1 MFQKLHQTQF
11 LGKLGFFFFFFNLNL
26 GAKCYGAERI
36 NGDC

>member
-11 LGKLGFFFFFFNLNL
+11 LGKLGFFFFFNLNL